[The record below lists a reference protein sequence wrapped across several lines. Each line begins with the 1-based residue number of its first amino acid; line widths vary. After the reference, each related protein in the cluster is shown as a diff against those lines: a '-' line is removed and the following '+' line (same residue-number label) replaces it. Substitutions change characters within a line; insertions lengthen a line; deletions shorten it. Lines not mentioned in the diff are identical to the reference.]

1 MLNSRKP
8 DLKPTIMSCRA
19 VAAAIAFSASAL
31 VVSGGALVAAD
42 APISVTIKDHKFSPE
57 EIRVPAGKAAVLKI
71 TNADSTPEE
80 FESKALKIEKVIAGG
95 KDATVHL
102 PALKAGRYPFV
113 GEYHEDTAKGV
124 VIAE

>member
-1 MLNSRKP
+1 
-8 DLKPTIMSCRA
+8 MSCRA
-19 VAAAIAFSASAL
+19 VTAAIAFSAAAF

-71 TNADSTPEE
+71 INADSTPEE
-80 FESKALKIEKVIAGG
+80 FESKPLKIEKVIAGG
-95 KDATVHL
+95 KDVTVHL

>member
-1 MLNSRKP
+1 MSR
-8 DLKPTIMSCRA
+8 RA
-19 VAAAIAFSASAL
+19 WAAAIVFSASGILA
-31 VVSGGALVAAD
+31 SAGAGAAD
-42 APISVTIKDHKFSPE
+42 DPISLTIKDHKFGPE
-57 EIRVPAGKAAVLKI
+57 EIRVPAGKAVVLKI

-95 KDATVHL
+95 KDATVRL

-124 VIAE
+124 VIVE